1 MGLCSG
7 PTVRNSGPT
16 VRNSG
21 PTVRNSGSTA
31 GNSGLTTTLDSGADS
46 DSGYHLNTPFHS
58 FFYAVGRLTDHFYH

>member
-1 MGLCSG
+1 MWIFFKSHMGLCSG

-31 GNSGLTTTLDSGADS
+31 GNSGPTTMLDSGADS
-46 DSGYHLNTPFHS
+46 DSGT
-58 FFYAVGRLTDHFYH
+58 T

>member
-1 MGLCSG
+1 MWIFFKSHMGLCSD

-16 VRNSG
+16 VRYSG

-46 DSGYHLNTPFHS
+46 DSGT
-58 FFYAVGRLTDHFYH
+58 T

>member
-21 PTVRNSGSTA
+21 PTVRNSGSTP

-46 DSGYHLNTPFHS
+46 DSGT
-58 FFYAVGRLTDHFYH
+58 T

>member
-1 MGLCSG
+1 MGLCCG

-46 DSGYHLNTPFHS
+46 DSGT
-58 FFYAVGRLTDHFYH
+58 T